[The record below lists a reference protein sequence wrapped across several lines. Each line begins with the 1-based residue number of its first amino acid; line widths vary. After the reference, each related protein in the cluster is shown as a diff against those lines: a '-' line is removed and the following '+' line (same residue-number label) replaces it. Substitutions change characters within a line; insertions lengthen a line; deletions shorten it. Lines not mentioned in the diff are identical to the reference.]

1 MIFKVLSVPNRSMI
15 IQLYTSHWSTKP
27 TKSGMFADLQI
38 AQPSVIWVS
47 WMSFV
52 RDRGIFWESEMLI
65 RTLLLWI
72 LCFQMEREVFSFFSF
87 VLFLFVLFCF
97 LLELIVAVE
106 LTRVDCLPSQ
116 IKHAF
121 GQLCYLLAALSVQ
134 SKMFNLFFF
143 LQHLLFITVTQSV
156 GLVVNI
162 QLDCIQK

>member
-1 MIFKVLSVPNRSMI
+1 
-15 IQLYTSHWSTKP
+15 
-27 TKSGMFADLQI
+27 MFL
-38 AQPSVIWVS
+38 
-47 WMSFV
+47 
-52 RDRGIFWESEMLI
+52 
-65 RTLLLWI
+65 
-72 LCFQMEREVFSFFSF
+72 FFSF

-134 SKMFNLFFF
+134 SKMFHLFFF
-143 LQHLLFITVTQSV
+143 LQHLLFITVTQSM